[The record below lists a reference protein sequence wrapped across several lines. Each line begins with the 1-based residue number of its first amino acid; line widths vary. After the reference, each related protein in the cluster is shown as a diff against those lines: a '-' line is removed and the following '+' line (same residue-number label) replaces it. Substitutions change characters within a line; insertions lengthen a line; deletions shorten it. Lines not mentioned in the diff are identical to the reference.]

1 MRVCVCACACA
12 CACVRVCVC
21 VCVTQKTIPSGI
33 YLAQKGF
40 RVVGFDFSPEAIEI
54 AVQRA
59 ANAGMYTHYICI
71 YIYVCI
77 KIYVYIHTHMYIES

>member
-1 MRVCVCACACA
+1 MRVCVCACA

-33 YLAQKGF
+33 YLAQKGY

-59 ANAGMYTHYICI
+59 ANAGMYTHYIFI
-71 YIYVCI
+71 YKYMCVCI
-77 KIYVYIHTHMYIES
+77 KIYIYIHTYIYIES